1 MLLVEFIDE
10 VVFGA
15 REAAWPLIRA
25 DFHLSYAWI
34 GILLT
39 VPNMIGGLVEP
50 AFGLLGDSGR
60 RGRIVSTGGVAFA
73 VALGLAA
80 GSWNA
85 LSLLIAFTVLS
96 PASGAFV
103 SLSQATM
110 MDLHHGRHERAMAA
124 WTLAGSIGVVAGP
137 LAVAAAQATGIGWR
151 GLLIAFGLLTLPVL
165 ALVGPVQFAVAGDGV
180 RFADVLAQALRAV
193 REREVIR
200 WLVLLELSDLLGDV
214 LTGYLAIYF
223 VDVAHV
229 SILRATLAVAVWTGA
244 GLVGDAA
251 LVAVIARIPT
261 IRYLRAS
268 AMVAAVIYPAFLL
281 APDPAWKL
289 GLLGVLG
296 LATTGWYAIPKGR
309 LFAELPGASGTA
321 VALSDAAGFVGRL
334 FPLAIGIAAERLGLG
349 TAMWALLAAPVAL
362 LIGLP
367 RLPVPRIS
375 EGG

>member
-1 MLLVEFIDE
+1 
-10 VVFGA
+10 
-15 REAAWPLIRA
+15 
-25 DFHLSYAWI
+25 
-34 GILLT
+34 
-39 VPNMIGGLVEP
+39 MIGSLVEP

-60 RGRIVSTGGVAFA
+60 RRRIVSTGGVAFV

-80 GSWNA
+80 GSRNI

-103 SLSQATM
+103 SLSQATL
-110 MDLHHGRHERAMAA
+110 MDLHDGRHERAMAT

-137 LAVAAAQATGIGWR
+137 LALAAAQVTGIGWR
-151 GLLIAFGLLTLPVL
+151 GLLIAFGLLAVPVL
-165 ALVGPVQFAVAGDGV
+165 GLVRSVPFASPGGGG
-180 RFADVLAQALRAV
+180 RFADVLARALRSV

-200 WLVLLELSDLLGDV
+200 WLILLELSDLLGDV
-214 LTGYLAIYF
+214 LTGYLALYF
-223 VDVAHV
+223 VDVAGV
-229 SILRATLAVAVWTGA
+229 SVLQATLAVAVWTGA

-251 LVAVIARIPT
+251 LLAVIAHIPT
-261 IRYLRAS
+261 MRYLRAS
-268 AMVAAVIYPAFLL
+268 AAAAAIVYPALLL

-334 FPLAIGIAAERLGLG
+334 LPLGIGILAERLGLG
-349 TAMWALLAAPVAL
+349 TAMWVLLAAPIAL
-362 LIGLP
+362 LVGLP
-367 RLPVPRIS
+367 RSPVPRKRA
-375 EGG
+375 GG